1 MLRQTGGGG
10 QVIEPQEKE
19 EWKMK
24 RDRETP
30 RRPQRVLKI
39 WGQNLDDNCVSMQVE
54 GRVNA
59 HSQMGVFLY
68 QCNTNFLIM
77 DMFALNQGDIVV
89 NRQTPICASGAAK
102 ASVSC
107 PKIL

>member
-1 MLRQTGGGG
+1 MLWRTGGGG
-10 QVIEPQEKE
+10 QVIEPQEKKE
-19 EWKMK
+19 EWK

-39 WGQNLDDNCVSMQVE
+39 RSQNLDDSCVSMQAE
-54 GRVNA
+54 GRLNA

-68 QCNTNFLIM
+68 QCNTIFFLIM

>member
-1 MLRQTGGGG
+1 MLSGTGGGG
-10 QVIEPQEKE
+10 QVIEPQEKKE

-39 WGQNLDDNCVSMQVE
+39 RGQNLDDNCVSMQAE
-54 GRVNA
+54 GRLNA

-68 QCNTNFLIM
+68 
-77 DMFALNQGDIVV
+77 
-89 NRQTPICASGAAK
+89 
-102 ASVSC
+102 
-107 PKIL
+107 